1 MPPNLRYHCTLV
13 RRTPAILL
21 VGLLAAGCGAAA
33 IDPAVIADTQIAAR
47 VKTALVNDAEVGEF
61 PIEVRVVRGVVR
73 LTGRVRAQAQADRAA
88 QLARAVIGVTGL
100 QSDLRVDGMPPAAAP
115 AVPAERAPEPGAGFG
130 ETGSSPGL
138 LAIGAA
144 GGWSTPTATALK
156 TRLAFS
162 PLIKIGSP
170 QGLGPAL
177 GLDWFQS
184 DLASEDGAVPITRVH
199 IKPVMLGIGY
209 THAGPRF
216 SVAPSIVGGYA
227 FNSLTVTD
235 TGIAR
240 GLPVEVANS
249 LAWRVG
255 VSTWFDLTRRTAL
268 NASVG
273 YLMTGLRLT
282 VLEDGRLVERHPRG
296 DTTIVHIGVAY
307 RLF

>member
-1 MPPNLRYHCTLV
+1 LL
-13 RRTPAILL
+13 RTPAILL
-21 VGLLAAGCGAAA
+21 VGLVAAGCGAAA
-33 IDPAVIADTQIAAR
+33 IDPAVIADSQIAAR
-47 VKTALVNDAEVGEF
+47 VKTVLVNDAEVGEF

-73 LTGRVRAQAQADRAA
+73 LTGRVRLQAQVDRAA
-88 QLARAVIGVTGL
+88 ALARGVPGVTGL
-100 QSDLRVDGMPPAAAP
+100 QTDLRVDGMPPAAAP
-115 AVPAERAPEPGAGFG
+115 AVPAARAPALPGAELG
-130 ETGSSPGL
+130 EPGSSPGL

-144 GGWSTPTATALK
+144 VGWNAPTATALL
-156 TRLAFS
+156 TRLSFS

-170 QGLGPAL
+170 RGLGPAL

-184 DLASEDGAVPITRVH
+184 DLALEDGAVPITRVH

-209 THAGPRF
+209 THAGTRF
-216 SVAPSIVGGYA
+216 SVAPSIVGGYS

-296 DTTIVHIGVAY
+296 DTTVLHLGVAY